1 MRNQRLRSSK
11 GNADATRSPD
21 LVNVGSTRA
30 QAAVRQRL
38 GMNVGTITSVS
49 QATPFCVLPG
59 KAFLILAI
67 DLFLRGNAGRTVNVC
82 PALVI
87 AVNGLTVL
95 SLVGVTGG
103 LYLFL
108 LGFHFLARR
117 RLLLNTPPSKIR
129 SASLGLVEV
138 SGLATGAR
146 TIPAPITS
154 KPCYL
159 YHTTAWQ
166 QRDSNK
172 NQEWEKVA
180 DETLFVPFF
189 LDDGTGELLVD
200 PLGADLDLHR
210 DFREEYSA
218 SFFSSRNQ
226 VPPPVG
232 AFLSRHGVTPA
243 RKIRI
248 EECCIMPNNA
258 LFAVGTLAENSGL
271 EVRPLPVPAEETR
284 PLVTNGN
291 GFKQRPMS
299 SPSPNIV
306 RLSGGAGPASA
317 GAMTLQGKIAA
328 ALTMAGITNP
338 AAWSAA
344 GIPNAGLSVQEAP
357 VTQISPVENKKS
369 DEAGTSSEDSALSSG
384 FNPAPPV
391 VLKKGENNSTF
402 LISWRSQYE
411 VVRSLAWKSALMVW
425 GGGALTLL
433 GIYVLLLQ
441 MELL

>member
-1 MRNQRLRSSK
+1 
-11 GNADATRSPD
+11 
-21 LVNVGSTRA
+21 
-30 QAAVRQRL
+30 
-38 GMNVGTITSVS
+38 
-49 QATPFCVLPG
+49 
-59 KAFLILAI
+59 
-67 DLFLRGNAGRTVNVC
+67 VNVC

-87 AVNGLTVL
+87 AVNGLTIL
-95 SLVGVTGG
+95 SLVGMTGG

-117 RLLLNTPPSKIR
+117 RLLLNTPTSKIR

-138 SGLATGAR
+138 SGLAIGR
-146 TIPAPITS
+146 STIPAPITG

-166 QRDSNK
+166 QRDSSK
-172 NQEWEKVA
+172 NQEWERVA

-189 LDDGTGELLVD
+189 LDDGTGELLVE

-210 DFREEYSA
+210 DFREEYRA
-218 SFFSSRNQ
+218 SFFSTRNQ
-226 VPPPVG
+226 VPPQVG

-243 RKIRI
+243 RRIRI
-248 EECCIMPNNA
+248 EECCIKPKNA
-258 LFAVGTLAENSGL
+258 LFAVGTLAENPGH
-271 EVRPLPVPAEETR
+271 EVRPLPVPAEQTR
-284 PLVTNGN
+284 ALVTNGN
-291 GFKQRPMS
+291 GFEQRPIP

-306 RLSGGAGPASA
+306 RLTGGAGPVTA

-357 VTQISPVENKKS
+357 VTQLSPLAKEKN
-369 DEAGTSSEDSALSSG
+369 DEAKTSSEDSGLNSG

-411 VVRSLAWKSALMVW
+411 VVRSLAWKSALFVW
-425 GGGALTLL
+425 GGGALALL